1 METEKGGVLM
11 EVSSVAGAASMMKTS
26 QTQQALSASMIKMNA
41 DSQNQIAEMVKKN
54 VQQMPQPAQNSGQG
68 FSTYA

>member
-1 METEKGGVLM
+1 MEIN
-11 EVSSVAGAASMMKTS
+11 SIAGASSMMQSS

-54 VQQMPQPAQNSGQG
+54 AQQ
-68 FSTYA
+68 